1 MRFDYLFSYWIFVW
15 YLLYFFRFTKYNP
28 KFVLI
33 CAVIENIFLL
43 FCMIYY
49 NTYLSVII
57 LFICGM
63 FIIKIIPLYLIWNT
77 KIKWKDVIFTFIL
90 LFIYISWLYIN
101 NVTVY
106 YVLNELNQVV
116 LNKKQFPSIELLFK
130 IYNYFY
136 KNK

>member
-33 CAVIENIFLL
+33 CSVIENIFL
-43 FCMIYY
+43 FCYMIYY

-77 KIKWKDVIFTFIL
+77 KIKWRDVMFTIIL

-101 NVTVY
+101 NVTIY

-116 LNKKQFPSIELLFK
+116 LNKNNFHQL
-130 IYNYFY
+130 NYY
-136 KNK
+136 

>member
-43 FCMIYY
+43 FFMIYY

-77 KIKWKDVIFTFIL
+77 KIKWKDKMFTIIL
-90 LFIYISWLYIN
+90 LFIYIDWLYIN

-106 YVLNELNQVV
+106 YVLNELNQAV
-116 LNKKQFPSIELLFK
+116 LNKKQFPSIELLLK

-136 KNK
+136 KK